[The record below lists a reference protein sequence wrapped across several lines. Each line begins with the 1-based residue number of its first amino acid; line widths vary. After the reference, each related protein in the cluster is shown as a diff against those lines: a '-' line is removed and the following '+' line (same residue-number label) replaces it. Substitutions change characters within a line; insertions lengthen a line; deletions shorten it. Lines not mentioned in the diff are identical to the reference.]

1 MKIKRIMQYTIND
14 VQIGDNIALNV
25 WQYHEYIIIIG
36 EVIKIEGNYIRI
48 KDNNSNEY
56 QENANHI
63 NLEKTIE
70 LNNNKDNYIQR
81 LEEIEN
87 TLKETIKL
95 TNLELNDLNKYFN
108 IKGKYGE
115 ARKITEIRDYL
126 KITSLDNVIAKIKQV
141 CSYLK
146 IY

>member
-14 VQIGDNIALNV
+14 VQIGDIIALNV

-81 LEEIEN
+81 LE
-87 TLKETIKL
+87 
-95 TNLELNDLNKYFN
+95 
-108 IKGKYGE
+108 
-115 ARKITEIRDYL
+115 
-126 KITSLDNVIAKIKQV
+126 
-141 CSYLK
+141 
-146 IY
+146 